1 MDNEHLNVPRA
12 HFSAPEIASA
22 APPSPYHRIWVNL
35 LRTLALDTDLVLL
48 DEPLNGLDF
57 LSIQRVIAALKEK
70 QQEGKA
76 ILMISHNEEI
86 FEAVIPVENSYYL
99 DFAGGV

>member
-1 MDNEHLNVPRA
+1 TIEPAFLNQKVSLLSGGQKQRL
-12 HFSAPEIASA
+12 
-22 APPSPYHRIWVNL
+22 NL

-86 FEAVIPVENSYYL
+86 FEAVIPPENSYYL
-99 DFAGGV
+99 DFSGGA